1 MQYFGCSSMIKSRRL
16 RRLIGKLS
24 DFNLVYC

>member
-1 MQYFGCSSMIKSRRL
+1 MIKSRRL